1 MTASDHSTEKQ
12 AATLTR
18 ALSLALALALALA
31 LVIFYGLAVING
43 ALIQIIMA
51 VRVIRYWEKTMAAP

>member
-18 ALSLALALALALA
+18 ALSLALAL
-31 LVIFYGLAVING
+31 VTFYGLAVING

>member
-18 ALSLALALALALA
+18 ALSLALALALAL
-31 LVIFYGLAVING
+31 VTFYGLAVING

>member
-18 ALSLALALALALA
+18 ALSLALALALA